1 MLPPRAMT
9 AIGFIC
15 PVYKAR
21 ELDAYTRISL
31 ASFFATT
38 PSAVA
43 IVVDDGSKG
52 WNSEYEQ
59 SLKQLTSQYNDAS
72 IKFIHFPKNGGL
84 TRSWNAGL
92 TLAESLKLDYV
103 IAGNND
109 VIFTTKWYVGMLHAL
124 NNGYHLVG
132 PLSNAPG
139 ITAKGAQQIDKYLSN
154 FKVTDDVEKLNS
166 YAVELYTSY
175 FRQVTESPINGF
187 FQMASLASWLKGKYD
202 SVHFYRPSNPF
213 TSKGYRNRTPLM
225 TLNEDELQ
233 KRWRNLDMRSAVV
246 LSSFIFHYRAVTRGE
261 EYKRG
266 NWYRLK

>member
-1 MLPPRAMT
+1 MT

-15 PVYKAR
+15 PTYKAR

-43 IVVDDGSKG
+43 IVVDDGSAS
-52 WNSEYEQ
+52 WNTEYEQ
-59 SLKQLTSQYNDAS
+59 SLRQLTNQYSDAS
-72 IKFIHFPKNGGL
+72 IKFIHFDKNGGL

-92 TLAESLKLDYV
+92 TLAEKLKLDYV

-109 VIFTTKWYVGMLHAL
+109 IIFTTNWYSGMIHAL

-139 ITAKGAQQIDKYLSN
+139 ITAKGAQQIERYISN
-154 FKVTDDVEKLNS
+154 FKVTDDIDKLNS
-166 YAVELYTSY
+166 YAVELYQANYGS
-175 FRQVTESPINGF
+175 VIEKPINGF
-187 FQMASLASWLKGKYD
+187 FQLAAMSSWVAGKYD
-202 SVHFYRPSNPF
+202 SVHFYRPLNPY
-213 TSKGYRNRTPLM
+213 TSKGLRNYTPLM

-233 KRWRNLDMRSAVV
+233 KRWRTLGMRSAIA
-246 LSSFIFHYRAVTRGE
+246 LSSFIFHYRAVTRGDK
-261 EYKRG
+261 YKRG
-266 NWYRLK
+266 QWYRLK

>member
-1 MLPPRAMT
+1 MT
-9 AIGFIC
+9 SIGFIC
-15 PVYKAR
+15 PTYKAR

-43 IVVDDGSKG
+43 IVVDDGSAD
-52 WNSEYEQ
+52 WNREYEQ
-59 SLKQLTSQYNDAS
+59 SLEQLAAQYTNVS

-92 TLAESLKLDYV
+92 TLANSLKLDYA

-109 VIFTTKWYVGMLHAL
+109 VIFTTNWYAGMLHAL

-139 ITAKGAQQIDKYLSN
+139 ITAKGAQQIERYISN
-154 FKVTDDVEKLNS
+154 FKVTDDRDKLNS
-166 YAVELYTSY
+166 YAAELYNAQFGSVIE
-175 FRQVTESPINGF
+175 RPINGF
-187 FQMASLASWLKGKYD
+187 FQLASMDSWVKGKYD
-202 SVHFYRPSNPF
+202 SIHFYRPVNPF
-213 TSKGYRNRTPLM
+213 TSKGYVNTTPLM

-233 KRWRNLDMRSAVV
+233 KRWRDKHMKSAVV
-246 LSSFIFHYRAVTRGE
+246 LSSFIFHYRAVTRGDR
-261 EYKRG
+261 YRRG
-266 NWYRLK
+266 NWYRLR

>member
-15 PVYKAR
+15 PTYQAR

-43 IVVDDGSKG
+43 IVVDDGSSG
-52 WNSEYEQ
+52 WDSEYEQ
-59 SLKQLTSQYNDAS
+59 SLMQLISQYNDAS

-92 TLAESLKLDYV
+92 TLATELNLDYV

-109 VIFTTKWYVGMLHAL
+109 VIFTTNWYSGMLHAL

-139 ITAKGAQQIDKYLSN
+139 ITAKGAQQIDRYISN
-154 FKVTDDVEKLNS
+154 FKVTDDIEKLNS
-166 YAVELYTSY
+166 YAVELYNAHFS
-175 FRQVTESPINGF
+175 RVIERPINGF
-187 FQMASLASWLKGKYD
+187 FQMAAMSSWVKGKYD
-202 SVHFYRPSNPF
+202 DVHFYRPSNPF
-213 TSKGYRNRTPLM
+213 TSKGYRNSTPLM

-233 KRWRNLDMRSAVV
+233 KRWRNLGMHSAVV

-261 EYKRG
+261 RYKRG